1 MLTDS
6 IQMARRKSKRSPRKR
21 FTGVNVLNL
30 AEAYALT
37 GVWTEAA
44 FNTSPIEFLTGR
56 VGGKY
61 NPGRDG
67 SAVITLPELLGAGP
81 GGVGGNFA
89 GSAGKY
95 DNLQNSV
102 ASNIGGLEGLVM
114 PAFKTA
120 GISIAFKLAKKVT
133 RKPRSMLNSQLRAF
147 GIGDMVRV

>member
-1 MLTDS
+1 
-6 IQMARRKSKRSPRKR
+6 MARRKSKRSPRKR

-56 VGGKY
+56 IGGKY

-95 DNLQNSV
+95 DNLQNTV
-102 ASNIGGLEGLVM
+102 TSNIGGLEGLVM
-114 PAFKTA
+114 PAVKSA
-120 GISIAFKLAKKVT
+120 GISIGFKIAKKIT
-133 RKPRSMLNSQLRAF
+133 RKPRSMLNAQLRAF
-147 GIGDMVRV
+147 GVGDMVRV

>member
-1 MLTDS
+1 MITDS
-6 IQMARRKSKRSPRKR
+6 IQMARRKNKRSTRRR

-44 FNTSPIEFLTGR
+44 FRTSPIEFFTGV

-81 GGVGGNFA
+81 GGVGGNF
-89 GSAGKY
+89 GGTAGKY

-102 ASNIGGLEGLVM
+102 SSNIGGLEGLVM
-114 PAFKTA
+114 PAVKSA
-120 GISIAFKLAKKVT
+120 GISIGFKIAKKIT
-133 RKPRSMLNSQLRAF
+133 RKPRSMLNAQLRAF
-147 GIGDMVRV
+147 GVGDMVRV